1 MNSMI
6 FSKIE
11 NLRTSK
17 CDKSSKIED
26 DITVFMTLRLRLF
39 NHAKLVLLIFRLN
52 FNLMQVTHL
61 LIRSFFDTILVPA
74 PQLQFIFVHF
84 LNNKFQI
91 LFLKFT
97 SNLKIVCKSQI
108 FISKQRV
115 KLLPCC
121 PFFLIT
127 SLFKT
132 LLSYFFFQNAFF
144 TCFVRTYRDLEC
156 SCTSYILQSSKQK
169 LAGCI
174 SRSYFSQTFVPSST
188 QKDPAHFFQMMSC

>member
-1 MNSMI
+1 MNNMI

-17 CDKSSKIED
+17 CDKSSKIEN

-108 FISKQRV
+108 FISK
-115 KLLPCC
+115 
-121 PFFLIT
+121 
-127 SLFKT
+127 
-132 LLSYFFFQNAFF
+132 
-144 TCFVRTYRDLEC
+144 
-156 SCTSYILQSSKQK
+156 
-169 LAGCI
+169 
-174 SRSYFSQTFVPSST
+174 
-188 QKDPAHFFQMMSC
+188 